1 MILLE
6 FDNLDKVIKVLC
18 IFCKFAPTKTKAMTI
33 FNLIMLCLIFCLA
46 PAGVLW
52 VCKKV
57 SFFEKIGPVLLLYIL
72 GVIIGNIGIKPEG
85 MSSLQDIMSSAMIPL
100 AIPMML
106 FGCTFRLRETKQ
118 QLKAL
123 LTGLSAVVIAVIAGY
138 LLFGRNIEE
147 GTKIGGMLTGVYS
160 GGTINLAAL
169 KTMLGVSNE
178 AYILLNSY
186 DMLVSFFYLT
196 FLLTIGIKLFRKF
209 LPFKPDALEHG
220 SFAKMIKKN
229 QENEGDYSQLF
240 TKDGMKDAGKILG
253 VTLLICAIAGGV
265 SLAVP
270 QSAFMVTFI
279 LLLTTLGLACSFI
292 KPIHNL
298 KHSYNIGM
306 YFIYIFCIVVA
317 SMADLSNLELTGSLN
332 LLAYLL
338 FAVFG
343 SLFIQV
349 ILSRIFRID
358 ADTMIVA
365 SVAFINS
372 PPFVPMMAAAMKNK
386 RVLVTGL
393 TLGIIGYAVGNYL
406 GFLISELLELL

>member
-1 MILLE
+1 
-6 FDNLDKVIKVLC
+6 
-18 IFCKFAPTKTKAMTI
+18 MTI
-33 FNLIMLCLIFCLA
+33 FNLIMLCLIFCIA

-52 VCKKV
+52 VCKRV
-57 SFFEKIGPVLLLYIL
+57 SFLGKIGPVLLLYIL

-85 MSSLQDIMSSAMIPL
+85 MSTLQDIMSSAMVPL

-123 LTGLSAVVIAVIAGY
+123 VTGLTAVVIAVIIGY
-138 LLFGRNIEE
+138 LIFGHNIDE
-147 GTKIGGMLTGVYS
+147 GAKIGGMLTGVYT

-169 KTMLGVSNE
+169 KTMLGVRNE
-178 AYILLNSY
+178 TYILLNSY
-186 DMLVSFFYLT
+186 DMLVSFLYLT

-220 SFAKMIKKN
+220 SYARVIKEN

-240 TKDGMKDAGKILG
+240 TKAGMKDAGKLLG
-253 VTLLICAIAGGV
+253 ITLLICAISAGV
-265 SLAVP
+265 AMLLPESM
-270 QSAFMVTFI
+270 FMVIFI
-279 LLLTTLGLACSFI
+279 LMLTTLGLICSFI

-317 SMADLSNLELTGSLN
+317 SMADLTNLNLTGSLN

-338 FAVFG
+338 VVVFG
-343 SLFIQV
+343 SLGIQA
-349 ILSRIFRID
+349 LLARLFKID
-358 ADTMIVA
+358 ADTMVIA
-365 SVAFINS
+365 SVTFINS
-372 PPFVPMMAAAMKNK
+372 PPFVPMMAAAMKNR

-406 GFLISELLELL
+406 GFLISELLKLL

>member
-1 MILLE
+1 
-6 FDNLDKVIKVLC
+6 
-18 IFCKFAPTKTKAMTI
+18 MTI
-33 FNLIMLCLIFCLA
+33 FNLIMLCLIFCIA

-52 VCKKV
+52 VCKRV
-57 SFFEKIGPVLLLYIL
+57 SFLGKIGPVLLLYIL

-85 MSSLQDIMSSAMIPL
+85 MSTLQDIMSSAMVPL

-123 LTGLSAVVIAVIAGY
+123 VTGLTAVVIAVIIGY
-138 LLFGRNIEE
+138 LIFGHNIDE
-147 GTKIGGMLTGVYS
+147 GAKVGGMLTGVYT

-169 KTMLGVSNE
+169 KTMLGVRNE
-178 AYILLNSY
+178 TYILLNSY
-186 DMLVSFFYLT
+186 DMLVSLLYLT

-220 SFAKMIKKN
+220 SYARVIKEN

-240 TKDGMKDAGKILG
+240 TKAGMKDAGRLLG
-253 VTLLICAIAGGV
+253 ITLLICAISAGV
-265 SLAVP
+265 AMLLPESM
-270 QSAFMVTFI
+270 FMVIFI
-279 LLLTTLGLACSFI
+279 LMLTTLGLICSFI

-317 SMADLSNLELTGSLN
+317 SMADLTNLNLTGSLN

-338 FAVFG
+338 VVVFG
-343 SLFIQV
+343 SLGIQA
-349 ILSRIFRID
+349 LLARLFKID
-358 ADTMIVA
+358 ADTMVIA
-365 SVAFINS
+365 SVTFINS
-372 PPFVPMMAAAMKNK
+372 PPFVPMMAAAMKNR

-406 GFLISELLELL
+406 GFLISELLKLL